1 MRNRA
6 TRRSR
11 RFSRPISRP
20 QRKPGA
26 GDVAGSTL
34 TDRGER
40 EILHSMPVAVLALGG
55 TWLALIIVGG
65 FIGMVV
71 LAIYGYWKMRSD
83 DFFEDRT

>member
-1 MRNRA
+1 ML
-6 TRRSR
+6 
-11 RFSRPISRP
+11 
-20 QRKPGA
+20 
-26 GDVAGSTL
+26 D
-34 TDRGER
+34 
-40 EILHSMPVAVLALGG
+40 SMPLAVLALGG